1 MDHSV
6 PSSTAAFNKLPIE
19 VSLLVIDAAVF
30 FS

>member
-1 MDHSV
+1 MDNHV

-19 VSLLVIDAAVF
+19 VSLLAMDAVVF